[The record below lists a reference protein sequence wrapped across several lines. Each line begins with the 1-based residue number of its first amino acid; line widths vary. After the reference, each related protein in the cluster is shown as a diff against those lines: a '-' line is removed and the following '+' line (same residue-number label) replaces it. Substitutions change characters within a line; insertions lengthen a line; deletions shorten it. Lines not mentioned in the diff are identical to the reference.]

1 MLFYYNLTFTCAKAP
16 HYELLKKI
24 VLSILPGVLNKFYCE
39 NVIVSDFIQYLIF
52 IDYFSM
58 IYISFKFGCVPF
70 DPNVQILL
78 AVCEISKLKSQL
90 GECCS

>member
-39 NVIVSDFIQYLIF
+39 NVIISDFIQYLIF

-58 IYISFKFGCVPF
+58 IYIFQIRLRVLQS
-70 DPNVQILL
+70 PNTPRSV
-78 AVCEISKLKSQL
+78 
-90 GECCS
+90 